1 VLASGRSLQLCACLA
16 PRGWGG
22 MGQRDRAGQCISVI
36 SYMRKGGGRGKQ
48 KYMLV
53 WGVCMVQPAS
63 TQQ

>member
-1 VLASGRSLQLCACLA
+1 
-16 PRGWGG
+16 